1 MLIAVNAY
9 VTSGLSAQESVPQ
22 GIEFPGNFCRTVY
35 LFFLIAWLG
44 LLLGSGG
51 CTGVN
56 PRSETSLPPSAELEK
71 YLQTA
76 SHLNE
81 KQKEQM
87 ALHRPFVGMTIDE
100 ANLAMRQESAKLI
113 LSGKAMQAVYVG
125 GSGVRYQLY
134 FQGDPP
140 SVVNWTSVSDDQI
153 ELTDPNL
160 LRPTPPV
167 GHF

>member
-1 MLIAVNAY
+1 MLITLHAFAISNLPEREPLPQGR
-9 VTSGLSAQESVPQ
+9 GLSIGVK
-22 GIEFPGNFCRTVY
+22 RTVPIA
-35 LFFLIAWLG
+35 LLIAL
-44 LLLGSGG
+44 LSSLLGSGG
-51 CTGVN
+51 CAG
-56 PRSETSLPPSAELEK
+56 TSTRPDLNLPPSEELEN
-71 YLQTA
+71 YLRTA
-76 SHLNE
+76 DHLNE
-81 KQKEQM
+81 EQKEQM
-87 ALHRPFVGMTIDE
+87 TRRRPFVGMTLEE
-100 ANLAMRQESAKLI
+100 ANLAMRQESTKLI

>member
-1 MLIAVNAY
+1 MSIAVNVY
-9 VTSGLSAQESVPQ
+9 VTSGLSAQESAPQ
-22 GIEFPGNFCRTVY
+22 GREFPGNFCRTVR
-35 LFFLIAWLG
+35 LVFLIAWLA

-51 CTGVN
+51 CTGADT
-56 PRSETSLPPSAELEK
+56 RSETSLPPSAELEK